1 LKRSNSP
8 FLILTTVLILTGGGW
23 SYPFRDALQKAFYY
37 LSIDSTALSFEKKFG
52 RQDSFRFEII
62 NKFLDNPFT
71 VYDFTHDFYTLLD
84 TSLTLYPV
92 LNFVGKYIYNLSC
105 RQDLYQNRNLKQKIN
120 SLAEFYKE
128 SFVKIPPEEY
138 DSLLRFSIS
147 FFVDE
152 DDTQDVEYYKKVLNK
167 YGFQVDSVGF
177 DIENLLGL
185 AAKVDKRKLE
195 CSLIQFLNLVE
206 WMSKTTFSDTIIYT
220 PFGKIYIGGE
230 GDNEYYVN
238 EYAVIIDR
246 SGNDRYIF
254 KRPDLHSNTISIII
268 DLKGNDRYDTE
279 GGFFG
284 PASGFFSLSAIIDS
298 SGNDEYTGSY
308 ISLAAGI
315 FGVGLIED
323 IRGDDRYEGKT
334 CSEGAGFFG
343 LGMLVDRG
351 GNDIY
356 LSTLEAQ
363 AFSSTMGVGILCDYE
378 GDDIY
383 YAGGRY
389 IHHPLLPD
397 QFRSFAQGFSIGIR
411 DHASGGISILFD
423 KNGNDVYYSEVYAQ
437 GTSYWYSFGAL
448 VDLEGNDAYHAAEY
462 AQGAGIHLSTGI
474 LIDSTGNDM
483 YYSRFGP
490 SQGEGHD
497 YSVGILIDMEGD
509 DSYTVSGG
517 QGIGLNNSCGIFV
530 DFSGNDYYTS
540 RETYGQSGANWARG
554 SIGIGVFEDLGG
566 EDIYRKGSLAENNFV
581 WITNTGS
588 VGIDTF
594 WFPSPKPAYERKPMD
609 IDFDTLDISELF
621 KIASLWQ
628 VRENIKKVKIAREK
642 LKERLDEAIDYVFK
656 EKINTDKVL
665 ELRAIKAICSKNS
678 EKVRPY
684 ILKTLGTKNDTVLR
698 NLIWLTGEIRDTS
711 LIDTFFRFKDHKN
724 YRIRA
729 QLAISIGKL
738 KYKKGL
744 PILYELMHDNNQ
756 AVKIR
761 AIEAIGNIGSEE
773 SVDTLITLLTED
785 NHFVVQAALLRSLA
799 KIKDGVSQKI
809 IEKFKNYPDIR
820 WLKALDLTEPAKD
833 SLVVKQILVSI
844 MDTIKSPVI
853 RGYIFKILAKYKSR
867 GIKTLF
873 EIQRE
878 KEANPFVLKVI
889 DDYLK
894 KEE

>member
-1 LKRSNSP
+1 LKRSKP
-8 FLILTTVLILTGGGW
+8 FFLVLITILILTGRGW

-62 NKFLDNPFT
+62 NRFLDNPLT

-84 TSLTLYPV
+84 TSSTLHPV
-92 LNFVGKYIYNLSC
+92 LNFVGKYVYNLSC
-105 RQDLYQNRNLKQKIN
+105 GQDFYQKKNLKQKIN
-120 SLAEFYKE
+120 SLLKFYKE
-128 SFVKIPPEEY
+128 SFANIPPEGY

-152 DDTQDVEYYKKVLNK
+152 DDTQDVEYYKKILHR

-177 DIENLLGL
+177 DIENLLAL
-185 AAKVDKRKLE
+185 AAKVDRRKLE
-195 CSLIQFLNLVE
+195 CSAIQFLSLVE
-206 WMSKTTFSDTIIYT
+206 WMSKTPFTDTIMYT

-298 SGNDEYTGSY
+298 SGSDEYRGSF
-308 ISLAAGI
+308 ISLASGI
-315 FGVGLIED
+315 FGVGFIED
-323 IRGDDRYEGKT
+323 IQGDDRYEGKT

-343 LGMLVDRG
+343 LGMLVDRE
-351 GNDIY
+351 GNDVY
-356 LSTLEAQ
+356 LATMEAQ

-423 KNGNDVYYSEVYAQ
+423 KEGNDAYYSEVYAQ

-448 VDLEGNDAYHAAEY
+448 VDLQGNDSYHAAEY

-517 QGIGLNNSCGIFV
+517 QGIGLNNSCGIFI
-530 DFSGNDYYTS
+530 DFSGNDYYIS

-554 SIGIGVFEDLGG
+554 SIGIGIFEDLGG
-566 EDIYRKGSLAENNFV
+566 EDIYRKGSTGENNFV
-581 WITNTGS
+581 WISSTGS
-588 VGIDTF
+588 IGIDTF
-594 WFPSPKPAYERKPMD
+594 WFPSPKPAYETKPMD
-609 IDFDTLDISELF
+609 IDFDTLDIPELF

-628 VRENIKKVKIAREK
+628 VRENIKKVKLAREK
-642 LKERLDEAIDYVFK
+642 LKERLDEAIDYIFK

-684 ILKTLGTKNDTVLR
+684 ILKTVGTKNDTVLR
-698 NLIWLTGEIRDTS
+698 NLIWLTGEIKDTS
-711 LIDTFFRFKDHKN
+711 LIDTFFRFKNHKN

-738 KYKKGL
+738 KYRKGL
-744 PILYELMHDNNQ
+744 PLLYELLHDKNQ

-761 AIEAIGNIGSEE
+761 AIEAVGSVGSKE
-773 SVDTLITLLTED
+773 SVDTLITLLGED
-785 NHFVVQAALLRSLA
+785 NHFVVQAALLRSLSR
-799 KIKDGVSQKI
+799 IKGRVSQKI
-809 IEKFKNYPDIR
+809 IEKFKKHPDIM
-820 WLKALDLTEPAKD
+820 WLKALDLTEPTED
-833 SLVVKQILVSI
+833 SLLVKQALISI
-844 MDTIKSPVI
+844 VDTIENPVT
-853 RGYIFKILAKYKSR
+853 RGHIFKILSKYKSR